1 MSAERDQRVQTVCLL
16 IISAV
21 AIATGLYWM
30 RPVMIPFIIA
40 VFISLALTPLIV
52 LMIRYLKVPRLIAI
66 FLTLIVCFLGFAFLG
81 GLVSKSIG
89 AFKDKIQNVEQR
101 KKIDQRLSGLFKETV
116 EFLNLD
122 KLGID
127 PNQTFR
133 LTQSDEPEEDEAAAG
148 QQPLVIK
155 FLNLADMGVDPNQ
168 TYSLM
173 PVGESTDS
181 GGDVGKPISILGLL
195 PSGVVRSGLMGITN
209 VIVDILSQGIIIF
222 IFVFFLLIGTNP
234 KHAPR
239 GELWRDIEKRIKTF
253 VVAKT
258 VLSGATGILVGFTLK
273 FCGVEFAL
281 IFGVLTFLLN
291 FIPNVGSLVATLLP
305 IPIIL
310 ISDTGPV
317 AGILAVVIPGVIQF
331 GIGNVAEP
339 KVMGESLDLHPVT
352 ILMALIFWGVLW
364 GIIGMLL
371 AMPIT
376 AIIRI
381 LLARQEITR
390 PIADLLAGR
399 LDRLGNKKA
408 SE

>member
-1 MSAERDQRVQTVCLL
+1 MSAERDQRIQTVCLL

-40 VFISLALTPLIV
+40 VFISLTLTPLIV

-81 GLVSKSIG
+81 SLVSKSIG
-89 AFKDKIQNVEQR
+89 AFKDKTQDVEQR

-122 KLGID
+122 NLGID
-127 PNQTFR
+127 PNQTYR
-133 LTQSDEPEEDEAAAG
+133 
-148 QQPLVIK
+148 
-155 FLNLADMGVDPNQ
+155 
-168 TYSLM
+168 LM

-181 GGDVGKPISILGLL
+181 GGDTGKPSSILGLL

-209 VIVDILSQGIIIF
+209 VIVDIFSQGIIIF

-291 FIPNVGSLVATLLP
+291 FIPNAGALVATLLP

-310 ISDTGPV
+310 ISDTSPV

-331 GIGNVAEP
+331 GIGNFAEP
-339 KVMGESLDLHPVT
+339 KVLGESLDLHPVT

-376 AIIRI
+376 AIVRI